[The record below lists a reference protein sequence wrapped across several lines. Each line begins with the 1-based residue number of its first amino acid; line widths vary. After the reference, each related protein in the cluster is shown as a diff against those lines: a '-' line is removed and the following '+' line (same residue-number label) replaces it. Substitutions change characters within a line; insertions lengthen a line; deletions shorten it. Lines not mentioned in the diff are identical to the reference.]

1 MRSKLTYSNVVSTLC
16 LFLLVGGGA
25 AYAASHLGKN
35 TVGAKQLKKNAVTT
49 AKLKKE
55 AVTGAKVKKGTLTGN
70 QINASTLGTVPNSQT
85 AHTADTA
92 NAVAASEPW
101 HEIGKPGEPQLEHEC
116 EQIQPSGPGA
126 NAIVA
131 FYKDREGV
139 VHLKGD
145 YFCGVLT
152 GIVAFKLPTGF
163 RPSEALSFAM
173 PSAANGYVEVE
184 PDGSVECGN
193 NACWLNGITFRAES

>member
-1 MRSKLTYSNVVSTLC
+1 MRPKLTYANVMSTLC
-16 LFLLVGGGA
+16 FFLLLGGGA
-25 AYAASHLGKN
+25 YAAGHLGKN
-35 TVGAKQLKKNAVTT
+35 SVGSKQLKKNAVIT
-49 AKLKKE
+49 AKIKKE
-55 AVTGAKVKKGTLTGN
+55 AVTAAKVKGGTLTGR
-70 QINASTLGTVPNSQT
+70 QINASTLGTVPTAQT

-92 NAVAASEPW
+92 NAVALSEPW
-101 HEIGKPGEPQLEHEC
+101 HEVGKPGEPQLEHEC
-116 EQIQPSGPGA
+116 QQIQPSGPGA

-145 YFCGVLT
+145 YECPVLT
-152 GIVAFKLPTGF
+152 GIIAFKLPIGF

-173 PSAANGYVEVE
+173 PSASNGYVEVE